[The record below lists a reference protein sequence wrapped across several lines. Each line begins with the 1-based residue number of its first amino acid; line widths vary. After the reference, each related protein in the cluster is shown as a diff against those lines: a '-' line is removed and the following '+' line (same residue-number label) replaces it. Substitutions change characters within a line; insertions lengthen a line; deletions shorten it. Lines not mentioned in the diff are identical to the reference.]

1 MAKSEESMFSKEQ
14 ILTSKQF
21 TLIEKDFL
29 GVMLED
35 QKSYSITQV
44 KELLEK
50 EFKRVVK

>member
-1 MAKSEESMFSKEQ
+1 MAKSEEPMFNKEQ

-29 GVMLED
+29 GVILESE
-35 QKSYSITQV
+35 KTYSVTQV

>member
-1 MAKSEESMFSKEQ
+1 MAKSEESMFNKEQ

-29 GVMLED
+29 CVILED
-35 QKSYSITQV
+35 QKSYSLTQV

-50 EFKRVVK
+50 ELKRMVK